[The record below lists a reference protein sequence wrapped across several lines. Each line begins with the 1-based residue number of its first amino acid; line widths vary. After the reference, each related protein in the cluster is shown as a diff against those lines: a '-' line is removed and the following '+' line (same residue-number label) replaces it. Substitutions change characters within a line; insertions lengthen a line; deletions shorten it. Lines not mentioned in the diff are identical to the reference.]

1 MRPEPFRSS
10 QKDLRR
16 VNIISSR
23 IQGEMACARA
33 AVLLRLSVRHIKRL
47 KKRMREGREAALA
60 HANRGRPSPR
70 RLPASVRETI
80 VALARSKYAGFNDH
94 HLAETLQEVGG
105 LNLSRATVRRILRQQ
120 GLGSPRQR
128 TAPAHR
134 QRRPRVAREG
144 ELVQLDGRLPASL

>member
-1 MRPEPFRSS
+1 MRQETFTLS
-10 QKDLRR
+10 QKELQR
-16 VNIISSR
+16 VNIISSC

-94 HLAETLQEVGG
+94 HLAEKLQEVEG
-105 LNLSRATVRRILRQQ
+105 LNLSRETVRPILPHHDLR
-120 GLGSPRQR
+120 SPRQHS
-128 TAPAHR
+128 A
-134 QRRPRVAREG
+134 
-144 ELVQLDGRLPASL
+144 